1 MIPFFRKLI
10 PGSEANPF
18 NASTIPQPKPKSMG
32 HTSPPQTA
40 NTSPPVSPVRHYF
53 EALNTVDH
61 RTPVPPTGLY
71 IHRLLSKFNR
81 LQLASVARYLWDNVG
96 PVFYATD
103 LVANYSTPMIP
114 RAATLDRK
122 WNEAA
127 NNLFDDWADR
137 ADFTGRFD
145 FWDLQRLSSFYLDTD
160 GEVFALWTDDTGFPQ
175 MQFLESWRIDKPT
188 ASDDRILD
196 GIQLD
201 TQGRVQGYWLDGQTM
216 LESNVLLHLFDLERY
231 TQYRGMSPIRRGAND
246 MRDGGDIKGFQKVLS
261 KLSTVLTLAIQ
272 GPPLEENPW
281 GNPPEPAGEESTS
294 EETPA
299 ESNEKQRSFTVA
311 DLVAGDIPTVPDGHE
326 LKQVNTPSAPAN
338 NIEVINY
345 LAGCFVAGLGLPPA
359 FFLDEKLTGPN
370 QRAVNGKAQRKFE
383 RRKQVAARLGRS
395 AWQRVIADAITKGL
409 LPSNEDWARCDFI
422 GPSKLTI
429 DAGREMAQE
438 REDVARGLMTR
449 RDHYGNR
456 GRSWRR
462 ETDQVFEEIDYILD
476 RAKAIAEEHG
486 IPVETVMN
494 SFGLGGSKPSPN
506 PDQEKVKRNVPGEEN
521 DANQPTDDAGDPG
534 PND

>member
-1 MIPFFRKLI
+1 MIRLFRSI
-10 PGSEANPF
+10 FSPPERPNPF
-18 NASTIPQPKPKSMG
+18 KRVKAPVPQPASLA
-32 HTSPPQTA
+32 SPLT
-40 NTSPPVSPVRHYF
+40 PVRHYF
-53 EALNTVDH
+53 EALNVTDH
-61 RTPVPPTGLY
+61 RTPVPAMGLY
-71 IHRLLSKFNR
+71 VHRLLSKFNR
-81 LQLASVARYLWDNVG
+81 LQLASIARYLWDNVG
-96 PVFYATD
+96 LVFYATD
-103 LVANYSTPMIP
+103 LVANYSTPMVP

-127 NNLFDDWADR
+127 NTLFDDWATR

-145 FWDLQRLSSFYLDTD
+145 FGDLQRLGSFYLDTD
-160 GEVFALWTDDTGFPQ
+160 GEVFALWTDDAGFPQ
-175 MQFLESWRIDKPT
+175 LQFLESWRIDKPT
-188 ASDDRILD
+188 VQDERIFD

-201 TQGRVQGYWLDGQTM
+201 ANGRVLGYWLDGET
-216 LESNVLLHLFDLERY
+216 LIDANALVHLSDCERC

-272 GPPLEENPW
+272 GAPVEENPW
-281 GNPPEPAGEESTS
+281 GNAPEPAGEAST
-294 EETPA
+294 EEEEPA
-299 ESNEKQRSFTVA
+299 ETNEKQRSFTVA
-311 DLVAGDIPTVPDGHE
+311 DLVAGDIPVVPEGHE

-338 NIEVINY
+338 NIEVISY

-370 QRAVNGKAQRKFE
+370 QRAVNGKAQRKFD

-395 AWQRVIADAITKGL
+395 AWVRVIGHAISTGT
-409 LPSNEDWARCDFI
+409 LPSNDTWAQCDFI
-422 GPSKLTI
+422 GPSKITI

-462 ETDQVFEEIDYILD
+462 ETDQVFEELDYILD
-476 RAKAIAEEHG
+476 RAKALAQEHD
-486 IPVETVMN
+486 IPVETVMA
-494 SFGLGGSKPSPN
+494 SFGLK
-506 PDQEKVKRNVPGEEN
+506 GEPK
-521 DANQPTDDAGDPG
+521 APQPTDKPTNDNANEPTDAPGDAGATD
-534 PND
+534 

>member
-1 MIPFFRKLI
+1 MIRALRRLLSIEAPEPRRPRNLKL
-10 PGSEANPF
+10 NV
-18 NASTIPQPKPKSMG
+18 
-32 HTSPPQTA
+32 PPPHSSATA
-40 NTSPPVSPVRHYF
+40 APVTPVRNYF

-61 RTPVPPTGLY
+61 RTPIPATGLY
-71 IHRLLSKFNR
+71 VHRLLSKFNR

-96 PVFYATD
+96 LVFYATD
-103 LVANYSTPMIP
+103 LVANYSTPMVP

-127 NNLFDDWADR
+127 NRLFDDWAER

-145 FWDLQRLSSFYLDTD
+145 FWDLQRLGSFYLDTD
-160 GEVFALWTDDTGFPQ
+160 GEVFALWTAEAGFPQ
-175 MQFLESWRIDKPT
+175 IQLLESWRIDKPT
-188 ASDDRILD
+188 VADDRIFD
-196 GIQLD
+196 GVQLD
-201 TQGRVQGYWLDGQTM
+201 TQGRVLGYWLDGKSLLTA
-216 LESNVLLHLFDLERY
+216 NVLVHLFDLERF
-231 TQYRGMSPIRRGAND
+231 TNYRGISPIRRGAND
-246 MRDGGDIKGFQKVLS
+246 MRDGNDIKGFQKVLS
-261 KLSTVLTLAIQ
+261 KLSTALTLAIQ
-272 GPPLEENPW
+272 GAPLEEDPW
-281 GNPPEPAGEESTS
+281 GKPPEPAGEENAT

-299 ESNEKQRSFTVA
+299 ESNEKQRAFTVA
-311 DLVAGDIPTVPDGHE
+311 DLVAGDIPTIPEGHE

-338 NIEVINY
+338 NIEVTSY

-370 QRAVNGKAQRKFE
+370 QRAVNGKAQRKFD

-395 AWQRVIADAITKGL
+395 AWQRVIGSGIDSGALPLADG
-409 LPSNEDWARCDFI
+409 WARCDFI
-422 GPSKLTI
+422 GPSKITI

-476 RAKAIAEEHG
+476 RAQEVAKEHG
-486 IPVETVMN
+486 IPVETVMA
-494 SFGLGGSKPSPN
+494 SFGLNAAKGASAGSEDKSNVSTSGDEQRSDHAGGS
-506 PDQEKVKRNVPGEEN
+506 G
-521 DANQPTDDAGDPG
+521 ADD
-534 PND
+534 

>member
-1 MIPFFRKLI
+1 VIPFLRRLF
-10 PGSEANPF
+10 PPAP
-18 NASTIPQPKPKSMG
+18 AAPKRS
-32 HTSPPQTA
+32 A
-40 NTSPPVSPVRHYF
+40 NTRPSQAANAASHVTPVRHYF

-61 RTPVPPTGLY
+61 RTPIPATGLY
-71 IHRLLSKFNR
+71 VHRLLSKFNR

-96 PVFYATD
+96 LVYYATD

-127 NNLFDDWADR
+127 NNLFDEWADR

-145 FWDLQRLSSFYLDTD
+145 FWDLQRLASFYLDTD
-160 GEVFALWTDDTGFPQ
+160 GEVFALWTDEGGLPQ
-175 MQFLESWRIDKPT
+175 IQMLESWRIDKPT
-188 ASDDRILD
+188 VADDRVFD

-201 TQGRVQGYWLDGQTM
+201 TQGRVLGYWLDG
-216 LESNVLLHLFDLERY
+216 ESFLDANALVHLFDLERY

-246 MRDGGDIKGFQKVLS
+246 MRDGNDIKGFQKVLS

-272 GPPLEENPW
+272 GAPLEENPW
-281 GNPPEPAGEESTS
+281 GNPPEPAGEGST
-294 EETPA
+294 EEEPPA

-311 DLVAGDIPTVPDGHE
+311 DLVAGDIPTVPEGHE

-338 NIEVINY
+338 NIEVISY
-345 LAGCFVAGLGLPPA
+345 LAGCFVAGMGLPPA

-370 QRAVNGKAQRKFE
+370 QRAVNGKAQRKFD
-383 RRKQVAARLGRS
+383 RRKQVAARMGRA
-395 AWQRVIADAITKGL
+395 AWVRVISHSIASGS
-409 LPSNEDWARCDFI
+409 LPPAENWARCDFI
-422 GPSKLTI
+422 GPSKITI

-476 RAKAIAEEHG
+476 RAQEVAREHG
-486 IPVETVMN
+486 IPVETVMAT
-494 SFGLGGSKPSPN
+494 FGLTAAKGAP
-506 PDQEKVKRNVPGEEN
+506 QEEKDKKEDPREREE
-521 DANQPTDDAGDPG
+521 DASGKN
-534 PND
+534 

>member
-1 MIPFFRKLI
+1 MIRAIRRLFSAPSPT
-10 PGSEANPF
+10 PGRRARLNLR
-18 NASTIPQPKPKSMG
+18 
-32 HTSPPQTA
+32 PPQTA
-40 NTSPPVSPVRHYF
+40 AATSPVTPVRNYF

-61 RTPVPPTGLY
+61 RTPVPATGLY
-71 IHRLLSKFNR
+71 VHRLLSKFNR

-96 PVFYATD
+96 MVFYATD
-103 LVANYSTPMIP
+103 LAANYSTPMVP

-127 NNLFDDWADR
+127 NTFFDDWAER

-145 FWDLQRLSSFYLDTD
+145 FWDLQRLGSFYLDTD
-160 GEVFALWTDDTGFPQ
+160 GEVFALWTDDAGFPQ
-175 MQFLESWRIDKPT
+175 IQLLESWRIEKPT
-188 ASDDRILD
+188 VADDRIFD

-201 TQGRVQGYWLDGQTM
+201 TQGRVLGYWLDGES
-216 LESNVLLHLFDLERY
+216 LLASNVLVHLFDLERY
-231 TQYRGMSPIRRGAND
+231 TNYRGISPIRRGAND
-246 MRDGGDIKGFQKVLS
+246 MRDAGDIKGFQKILS
-261 KLSTVLTLAIQ
+261 KLSTVLTLAMQ

-281 GNPPEPAGEESTS
+281 GDPPQPAN
-294 EETPA
+294 EETPAEEEPA

-338 NIEVINY
+338 NIGVISY
-345 LAGCFVAGLGLPPA
+345 LAGCFVAGMGLPPA

-370 QRAVNGKAQRKFE
+370 QRAVNGKAQRKFD
-383 RRKQVAARLGRS
+383 RRKQVTARLGRS
-395 AWQRVIADAITKGL
+395 AWQRVIAWGIESGALTAAEG
-409 LPSNEDWARCDFI
+409 WARCDFI
-422 GPSKLTI
+422 GPSKITI

-462 ETDQVFEEIDYILD
+462 ETDQVFEELDYILD
-476 RAKAIAEEHG
+476 RAEAVAEEHG
-486 IPVETVMN
+486 IPVETVMA
-494 SFGLGGSKPSPN
+494 SFGMAASKQSSGG
-506 PDQEKVKRNVPGEEN
+506 DQNEEKDNVPGSG
-521 DANQPTDDAGDPG
+521 DDAEKSSDNAGAAG
-534 PND
+534 ANA